1 MGRICGTFKCNH
13 KPNKCGRFYDGFVNN
28 KKGLVFNESENL
40 IYELI
45 KNPWKITSIHS
56 RGQNI
61 GIDKFIKIRS
71 DNKLE
76 KFYLKGIVYHE
87 DFILS
92 YR

>member
-1 MGRICGTFKCNH
+1 M
-13 KPNKCGRFYDGFVNN
+13 NN
-28 KKGLVFNESENL
+28 KKGFVSNESEN
-40 IYELI
+40 LI

-61 GIDKFIKIRS
+61 GIDKFIKIRL

-87 DFILS
+87 DLILS